1 MSWPHEKERN
11 AYAAWLLLMSM
22 HRPPKWHEIHDM
34 LLLATFYHQR
44 TRRNVGKLALAEK
57 EQVYFTV
64 YLPILRWRKPRKEMY
79 KVFDRQV
86 RKAIKKGLLIEA
98 PEGWYDITEAG
109 KEHLK
114 AKKQAMVGIEWRAIN
129 YFSSRYKANRTRN
142 MQEIESLF
150 KIASS
155 NETGISTEE
164 D

>member
-1 MSWPHEKERN
+1 MSWPYEKERN

-22 HRPPKWHEIHDM
+22 QRPPKWHEILDM

-44 TRRNVGKLALAEK
+44 TRKNVGKLALAEK
-57 EQVYFTV
+57 TEVYLTV
-64 YLPILRWRKPRKEMY
+64 YRVFLRWRKPQREMY
-79 KVFDRQV
+79 PIFDRQV
-86 RKAIKKGLLIEA
+86 RKAIKLGLLIEA
-98 PEGWYDITEAG
+98 PEGWYDITEQG